1 MEFVAGV
8 VSSIVAALLVYVF
21 KVYLWPAFKSFA
33 LYKGIR
39 VDGSWEIFE
48 NRDGKQKLVGKI
60 KIKQTGSSI
69 SGESAR
75 SKTRDGKKSN
85 RQFSYT
91 GSIHSNQVTL
101 LFEDKKGIG
110 FDVGS
115 YVFIVQNDG
124 NTMIGM
130 ATFHGKTEN
139 RIVSEPR
146 ILRKVLE

>member
-1 MEFVAGV
+1 MDFIAGV
-8 VSSIVAALLVYVF
+8 ATSIVAAFFIYIF
-21 KVYLWPAFKSFA
+21 TNHLWPTFKNSV

-39 VDGSWEIFE
+39 VDGTWEILE
-48 NRDGKQKLVGKI
+48 NRGGTQKLVGKI
-60 KIKQTGSSI
+60 QLKQTGSVV

-85 RQFSYT
+85 RQFLYT
-91 GSIHSNQVTL
+91 GSIHANQVTL
-101 LFEDKKGIG
+101 LFEDKKGVG

-115 YVFIVQNDG
+115 YIFIVQNDG
-124 NTMIGM
+124 NTMVGM
-130 ATFHGKTEN
+130 ATFHGKSEN

>member
-1 MEFVAGV
+1 MDFFVG
-8 VSSIVAALLVYVF
+8 VAASLFAVF
-21 KVYLWPAFKSFA
+21 LAYLFTAHLWPAFKNSA

-39 VDGSWEIFE
+39 IDGAWEILE
-48 NRDGKQKLVGKI
+48 HRDGKQKLVGKI
-60 KIKQTGSSI
+60 QLKQTGNMI
-69 SGESAR
+69 TGDSAR

-146 ILRKVLE
+146 MLRKVVE